1 MNNWMTRL
9 PVGIA
14 IALFARTIW
23 ANVNVPITSATMQPG
38 TILIGSLANLGAN
51 DGSRMVL
58 SSGPSGGGQAIRWTA
73 SATVPIHVA
82 SLQHI
87 RITAV
92 IQQSSPST
100 VHLQIW
106 NNVSQS
112 WQTLT
117 STTVG
122 QANTTMTKTVL
133 ALKRNGTGGIHP
145 IHQVTPR
152 YWDVHGVLK
161 VRLKSSGS
169 TSYTMGLD
177 MVKITL
183 TQ

>member
-1 MNNWMTRL
+1 MNSWMSRL
-9 PVGIA
+9 PVALA
-14 IALFARTIW
+14 IALSARSIS
-23 ANVNVPITSATMQPG
+23 ANVIVPITSATMQPG
-38 TILIGSLANLGAN
+38 TILIGSLANLSAN

-58 SSGPSGGGQAIRWTA
+58 SSGQSGGGQAIRWTA

-100 VHLQIW
+100 VYLQIW
-106 NNVSQS
+106 NNVTQS

-122 QANTTMTKTVL
+122 QANAKMTRTLL
-133 ALKRNGTGGIHP
+133 ALKQNGIGGIHP
-145 IHQVTPR
+145 LHQETPR
-152 YWDVHGVLK
+152 YWDVHGVIK
-161 VRLKSSGS
+161 IRLKSSGS

-177 MVKITL
+177 MVRISL